1 MIKFTRKG
9 IITGSGSPN
18 YLGGAYNVK
27 LDGSNL
33 LATGFSDGSLS
44 IIDATD
50 PEALSLLGAIQGTG
64 TPNYLNGASD
74 IAIFT
79 KTAVKY
85 AAVASFTDNALV
97 IVNINTPAAPSLSDA
112 ITGAGSPN
120 YLSGAY
126 AVAVQ
131 EISEV
136 LYAFVASVWD
146 NALTIFNI
154 NNPASISQVG
164 EITGDGSPNY
174 LEGAHDVEVAQISG
188 TWYAFVVSF
197 YDNALSVF
205 NVNNPAAPSLVASV
219 QGTGSPNY
227 LNWAHSIVV
236 SGNYAYITSYN
247 DNALVIYDISTPAS
261 PSKVGHLAGE
271 AYMEHPCQLCLASGA
286 SDTYA
291 FIASYL
297 SDAIVAVNVTTPA
310 APKYAGKISGISNYI
325 DGIHGITAGASH
337 CYITS
342 YEQDAVVCFGWE
354 EVEPPAA
361 ALITCQSVTRA
372 NAFLSGPV
380 LAEANIRCQSVVDG
394 KLHGAENPWEEE
406 LYKPHFYPVKRAYL
420 IDGDDN
426 EVEITDYVKDFDR
439 ILWQIEQQYE
449 LGNFTANNCRL
460 MLKNE
465 DEIFDI
471 DVADNYFTA
480 HGRPQDGYKTPVVVK
495 CGFYD
500 DDNVEVLITVFYGL
514 IIDIDVSTQDD
525 VAAIDLQCV
534 SRILRDTK
542 CNNVGDRWQDQPI
555 YGGILETNTSYPMN
569 SSQNYARITGG
580 DFEDFPESGYFVIDD
595 EIIYYGGK
603 SSDQFQYCIRACH
616 GTVRAAHTAGS
627 LVQYVLDDGSFT
639 EDRFFQFPVYPIA
652 RDSVETIY
660 SSDGEITV
668 IRDQEVLLG
677 LAYDDRKLVGYIDYE
692 RGVLEL
698 LGVPSDPTSLK
709 ATFKSVPRM
718 VSWHGLAKRLVEKA
732 EMDTSYIEAVILSD
746 RLGRYVPVSYGRLT
760 HGTLGDDQAVIA
772 NMPVYSIVLGADAL
786 YLGIGPYLVRWDM
799 EYATILASVGS
810 GKAIMRLALDSDGNV
825 YGISRTN
832 DLSSLGEVF
841 KYDGEDITNLT
852 TSIACYVHY
861 GETGHLEGAQWKGF
875 SVDASY
881 AWFCYKDGA
890 ERGLAKVPL
899 GGGGVT
905 KYSRTVGGDRLMTF
919 ADADSSVEFFYD
931 TGAGSL
937 QYDSLNKAA
946 GTWSSIGV
954 VDTGENLVPL
964 DAVYNPTDGKIYLNS
979 LDIYDTTYYTR
990 FLSTPKGSAVETT
1003 IEYGDLRSHR
1013 SKYSGGVYHGGY
1025 VWYVRGTKLAIG
1037 VDEIDNTAVDEA
1049 TGHLYRIANN
1059 VIEDM
1064 GAMAYRPP
1072 TDDRNPLRI
1081 PVFGCNTM
1089 LASRDSDDSIY
1100 AIMCDETVR
1109 FNQDYGYS
1117 ITRYSDT
1124 FSPCIRNADIGDRA
1138 IWDVLSELA
1147 MLANYELG
1155 VSRYGKVFFRKRA
1168 ADKTN
1173 LTADIDEDDVTIPAT
1188 DTTGFQEAG
1197 YVQIGDE
1204 VIKYTSKTSTSFA
1217 GCTRSQYESIAA
1229 PHSVNDGIW
1238 RIDHVI
1244 MNTYN
1249 FRTER
1254 SARKFPN
1261 WDDIYNY
1268 IRVPFGQY
1276 EIVFDY
1282 QKAGEAWDTCSEK
1295 LYGRREFSVSNTFL
1309 TSDDF
1314 YIADALAW
1322 RYYDFFS
1329 QRYGLAEIETR
1340 WQPQMD
1346 LGHQLTVKQDTRT
1359 IFNYAVARIRRIE
1372 MELSSFYIRVSALI
1386 RPQPYRVTIYD
1397 YTYM

>member
-1 MIKFTRKG
+1 MIKFTKKSH
-9 IITGSGSPN
+9 ITGGGSPN

-27 LDGSNL
+27 LDGTNL
-33 LATGFSDGSLS
+33 LASGFSDGSLS

-50 PEALSLLGAIQGTG
+50 PEALSLLGALQGTG

-79 KTAVKY
+79 VSEVKY
-85 AAVASFTDNALV
+85 AAVVSYVDNALV
-97 IVNINTPAAPSLSDA
+97 IVNINNPAAPSLSDV

-136 LYAFVASVWD
+136 LYAFVASIWD

-154 NNPASISQVG
+154 NNPADISHVSQ
-164 EITGDGSPNY
+164 ITGDGSPNY
-174 LEGAHDVEVAQISG
+174 LEGAHDVEVLEIADH
-188 TWYAFVVSF
+188 WYAFVVSF

-205 NVNNPAAPSLVASV
+205 NVDNPAAPSLVASV
-219 QGTGSPNY
+219 QGAGSPNY
-227 LNWAHSIVV
+227 LSGAHSIVV
-236 SGNYAYITSYN
+236 SEDYAYITSYN
-247 DNALVIYDISTPAS
+247 DNALVIYDISD
-261 PSKVGHLAGE
+261 PSDPTKVGVLAGE
-271 AYMEHPCQLCLASGA
+271 VYMQNPCQLCLAEGEE
-286 SDTYA
+286 DTYI
-291 FIASYL
+291 FLASYL

-310 APKYAGKISGISNYI
+310 SPKYAGKISGVSNYI
-325 DGIHGITAGASH
+325 DGIHGIAAGTSH

-342 YEQDAVVCFGWE
+342 YEQDAVVCFEFE
-354 EVEPPAA
+354 EVEAVPA
-361 ALITCQSVTRA
+361 ALISCQSVVRA

-380 LAEANIRCQSVVDG
+380 LAQANIRCYSVVEG

-406 LYKPHFYPVKRAYL
+406 LYKPVKRAYL
-420 IDGDDN
+420 IDADEN
-426 EVEITDYVKDFDR
+426 EVEITEYVKDFDR
-439 ILWQIEQQYE
+439 ILWQVEQQYE
-449 LGNFTANNCRL
+449 LGNFTANNCRIE
-460 MLKNE
+460 LKNE

-471 DVADNYFTA
+471 DTDNYFTA
-480 HGRPQDGYKTPVVVK
+480 QGRPQDGYKTPIVIK

-500 DDNVEVLITVFYGL
+500 DDGVEVLITVFYGL
-514 IIDIDVSTQDD
+514 IIDIDVSTFDD
-525 VAAIDLQCV
+525 IAAIDLQCV

-555 YGGILETNTSYPMN
+555 YGGILETNTTYPMN
-569 SSQNYARITGG
+569 SSQNYVRITGG
-580 DFEDFPESGYFVIDD
+580 DFEDFPDSGYFIIDD
-595 EIIYYGGK
+595 EVVYYGSK
-603 SSDQFQYCIRACH
+603 STDEFQYCIRACH
-616 GTVRAAHTAGS
+616 GTVRASHTAGS
-627 LVQYVLDDGSFT
+627 LCQYVLDDGSFT

-652 RDSVETIY
+652 RDSVESIY
-660 SSDGEITV
+660 SSDGDIQV
-668 IRDQEVLLG
+668 IRDNEVLLG
-677 LAYDDRKLVGYIDYE
+677 LAYEDRNLVGYIDYE

-698 LGVPSDPTSLK
+698 LAMPSDCTSLR

-718 VSWHGLAKRLVEKA
+718 VSWHGLAKRLINKA
-732 EMDTSYIEAVILSD
+732 EMDTSYVEDVILSD

-799 EYATILASVGS
+799 EYARILGSVGS
-810 GKAIMRLALDSDGNV
+810 GKAIMRLALDTDGNV
-825 YGISRTN
+825 YGISRSN

-841 KYDGEDITNLT
+841 KYDGESIEDLT
-852 TSIACYVHY
+852 DTIACYVHY
-861 GETGHLEGAQWKGF
+861 GETNQLEGAQWKGF
-875 SVDASY
+875 SVDDSHV
-881 AWFCYKDGA
+881 WFLYNDSG
-890 ERGLAKVPL
+890 ERGLAKVPI
-899 GGGGVT
+899 GGGATT
-905 KYSRTVGGDRLMTF
+905 KYSRSVNRDSGMTF
-919 ADADSSVEFFYD
+919 ADAGTTIEFFYAN
-931 TGAGSL
+931 GEVEVL
-937 QYDSLNKAA
+937 QYDTLTKATGA
-946 GTWSSIGV
+946 WSAIGT
-954 VDTGENLVPL
+954 VDQGEALVPL
-964 DAVYNPTDGKIYLNS
+964 DAVYNPTDGKVYLTCI
-979 LDIYDTTYYTR
+979 DIYDSTYYGR
-990 FLSTPKGSAVETT
+990 LISTAKGSANETVLEW
-1003 IEYGDLRSHR
+1003 IDLRSNR
-1013 SKYSGGVYHGGY
+1013 SKYSGGVYHNGY
-1025 VWYVRGTKLAIG
+1025 AWFVKGTKLAIG

-1049 TGHLYRIANN
+1049 TGHLYRIADN

-1072 TDDRNPLRI
+1072 TESKNPLRI
-1081 PVFGCNTM
+1081 PVYGCNTM
-1089 LASRDSDDSIY
+1089 LAARESDDSIY

-1124 FSPCIRNADIGDRA
+1124 FSPCIRNADIGDRS

-1155 VSRYGKVFFRKRA
+1155 VSRYGKVFFRKRS
-1168 ADKTN
+1168 ADKTS
-1173 LTADIDEDDVTIPAT
+1173 LTADIDADDVTVPAV

-1204 VIKYTSKTSTSFA
+1204 VIKYTSKTLTSFA

-1229 PHSVNDGIW
+1229 PHDTNDGIW
-1238 RIDHVI
+1238 RVDHVI
-1244 MNTYN
+1244 INTHN

-1254 SARKFPN
+1254 SARKYPN

-1268 IRVPFGQY
+1268 IRVPFGDY

-1282 QKAGEAWDTCSEK
+1282 QKAGESWETCSEN
-1295 LYGRREFSVSNTFL
+1295 LYGRREFNVSNSFL

-1329 QRYGLAEIETR
+1329 QRCGLAEIETR

-1346 LGHQLTVKQDTRT
+1346 LGHQITIKQDTRT
-1359 IFNYAVARIRRIE
+1359 IFDYAVARIRRIE
-1372 MELSSFYIRVSALI
+1372 MDLSSFYIRIMALI
-1386 RPQPYRVTIYD
+1386 RPQPYKVTIYD